1 MLYPILQMTSK
12 FLASAALLVCAGCM
26 PIFVY
31 KPAVVEGVVVS
42 ADTGAPIAGARV
54 SFVRHPD
61 VTARTTD
68 DGKFSIGDRDFAIMP
83 ILPDVGRPF
92 PVTVRIECEGY
103 DTLLLQMGSGKHV
116 LDEPLRMSRL

>member
-1 MLYPILQMTSK
+1 M
-12 FLASAALLVCAGCM
+12 
-26 PIFVY
+26 FVY

-42 ADTGAPIAGARV
+42 ADTGAPIAGAEV

-68 DGKFSIGDRDFAIMP
+68 DGSFSIGDRDFAILP

-92 PVTVRIECEGY
+92 PVTVRIESEGY
-103 DTLLLQMGSGKHV
+103 ETLLFEMESGKHV
-116 LDEPLRMSRL
+116 LDEPLRLKKM

>member
-1 MLYPILQMTSK
+1 MV
-12 FLASAALLVCAGCM
+12 SAALLVCAGCM
-26 PIFVY
+26 PMFVY

-68 DGKFSIGDRDFAIMP
+68 DGSFSIGDRYFAILP
-83 ILPDVGRPF
+83 VLPDVGMPF
-92 PVTVRIECEGY
+92 PVTVRIESAGHEP
-103 DTLLLQMGSGKHV
+103 LLLEMESGKHV
-116 LDEPLRMSRL
+116 LDEPLRMKKL